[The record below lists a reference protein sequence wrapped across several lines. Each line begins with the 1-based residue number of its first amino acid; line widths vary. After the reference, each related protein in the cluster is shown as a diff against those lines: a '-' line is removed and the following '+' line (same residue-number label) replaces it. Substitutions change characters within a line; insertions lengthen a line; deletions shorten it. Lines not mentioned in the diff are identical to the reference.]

1 MKRQLLAWIS
11 ILVFFISTNG
21 IVIYKHI
28 CLSSDT
34 NSISLSQLLC
44 ETEVQEEESCC
55 SGTNNHDDCCD
66 VDLSFEKYT
75 PSGKSELQKLSYQI
89 VWESFPDQPIA
100 FNNSIQQQYFEI
112 LSVFPN
118 SPNPYIHQPKTV
130 SERLADIQSY
140 LC

>member
-21 IVIYKHI
+21 IVIYKHM

-44 ETEVQEEESCC
+44 DDIQEEESCC

-75 PSGKSELQKLSYQI
+75 PSGKSELEKLSYNI
-89 VWESFPDQPIA
+89 DWTYFLDQPTA
-100 FNNSIQQQYFEI
+100 FYNSTQQQYFEI

-118 SPNPYIHQPKTV
+118 PPNPYINQPKTV
-130 SERLADIQSY
+130 SERLAHIQSY